1 MLPSHVFYAWS
12 RIDFDTFLEMLLEHL
27 DSTLN
32 TDAMFM
38 SDIQCTYDNMSRWFQ
53 FENKLQTLMD
63 EELLS
68 NFTLLA
74 HYIVHT
80 GGRFVS

>member
-12 RIDFDTFLEMLLEHL
+12 RIDFDTFLELLLEHL

-38 SDIQCTYDNMSRWFQ
+38 SDIQCTYDNMSRWIQ
-53 FENKLQTLMD
+53 FENKLQTSLD
-63 EELLS
+63 EELLCKF
-68 NFTLLA
+68 NLLGDKIA
-74 HYIVHT
+74 GVDKE
-80 GGRFVS
+80 